1 MHFQVQ
7 KLIIIANVEW
17 VALMINSITDRLWK
31 SFLVPDHFFSL
42 RVASSIFLIICKLQ
56 DLFMVKHAEV
66 PNHWYKLVSEH
77 LIRY

>member
-17 VALMINSITDRLWK
+17 VALMNNSDRLWK
-31 SFLVPDHFFSL
+31 SFLVPDHFFNL

>member
-17 VALMINSITDRLWK
+17 VALMINSDRLWK
-31 SFLVPDHFFSL
+31 SFLVPDHFFNL